1 LRIELERV
9 QRRRELDAAARHPRM
24 LRLGAQHRVSRNFL
38 GRLADRDVV
47 GGDEPSRDRRLRPRA
62 AFEQAAVDQQPVDAP
77 ADQAS
82 FTVLTAASLPSASN
96 TLATM
101 PLRSRPASAYIA
113 FGES

>member
-1 LRIELERV
+1 MRIDLERV
-9 QRRRELDAAARHPRM
+9 QRGGELDAAARHPRM
-24 LRLGAQHRVSRNFL
+24 RRLGVQHRVGGDFL
-38 GRLADRDVV
+38 GGLADRDAV
-47 GGDEPSRDRRLRPRA
+47 GGHQSGRDRRLRPRA
-62 AFEQAAVDQQPVDAP
+62 ALEQAALDQQPVDAP

-101 PLRSRPASAYIA
+101 PLRSRPAIAYIV